1 MRNLKTLLAIMLAV
15 VVASCVSTKMPD
27 AYQVDPNPLV
37 NKGGNVAVKVTG
49 TIPPKSFHK
58 KATVEFQPYLKY
70 NGTTKDLKPLTL
82 KGEAV
87 EGEGTVVST
96 KEGATL
102 TYTDNFKYEPEMQV
116 AEMWV
121 KIKVKKGSK
130 EQQLDDVKLADGIII
145 TSTRVGNGENV
156 QMAPDGYEKVT
167 YANKTAN
174 IYFAYNKS
182 NLDLSLKLNKDNK
195 DAYEALKDFIGQGWQ
210 IKNITINAWASPE
223 GELTLN
229 QELSDER
236 GVTAKKAVVSDVKSL
251 MKGKDSKLQIKDAD
265 KDIQYIVEAKGA
277 DFDGFMKA
285 LESSKIAEKDKI
297 ANVIKSQATKADRE
311 QQIRN
316 MTVIYQEVED
326 MLSVLRRAEVTVTCL
341 EPKFTDEQIA
351 NFAISNPD
359 TLKLNELL
367 YAATMTKDIN
377 TQFKIYKTATEK
389 FPKCWRAWNNLG
401 AVNIKLGNMDEAAAN
416 LAKADEIK
424 ANDGLVANNMGVI
437 AAYKKDYEAAE
448 KYYQEAA
455 GQNVDV
461 AYNMGV
467 IKMLKGDYA
476 GAKQAFS
483 SKTCDYN
490 LALAQLENGNAAEAT
505 KTLDCAPKSD
515 ESHYLLAVI
524 GARTN
529 NTQMLYDNLK
539 KAIEMVPGYKEE
551 AKKDLEFLN
560 FKDKAEF
567 QNLVK

>member
-70 NGTTKDLKPLTL
+70 NSTTKDLKPLTL

-195 DAYEALKDFIGQGWQ
+195 DAYDALKDFIAQGWQ

-236 GVTAKKAVVSDVKSL
+236 GVTAKKVVVSDINSMIRGRKSTL
-251 MKGKDSKLQIKDAD
+251 TIKDAE
-265 KDIQYIVEAKGA
+265 KDVQYIVEAKGA
-277 DFDGFMKA
+277 DFNGFMKA
-285 LESSKIAEKDKI
+285 LEGSKIAEKDKI

-367 YAATMTKDIN
+367 YAATLTKDIN

-401 AVNIKLGNMDEAAAN
+401 AINIKMGNMDVAASN

-467 IKMLKGDYA
+467 IKMLKGDYT
-476 GAKQAFS
+476 GAQQAFS

-505 KTLDCAPKSD
+505 KTLDCAPKSG
-515 ESHYLLAVI
+515 EVHYLLAVI

-551 AKKDLEFLN
+551 AKKDLEFIN

-567 QNLVK
+567 QTLVK